1 LIINCIEVLYT
12 PTAYT
17 FLDQAS
23 LSEIEMF
30 RNEFSAYHI
39 KKMQYDRPLVS
50 ADLDLLLYTFSGT
63 KVNRT
68 IQLLLNTVGI
78 KNKLDDSKSCF
89 EIEVTKKEFLSKWEK
104 IKQPLEQI
112 DIYISAL
119 LEKNPAI
126 LDFSKW
132 GVYLPESYQVKLLRD
147 KYFDIEQ
154 TQNLLEQLRL
164 IENK

>member
-1 LIINCIEVLYT
+1 LIINCIKVLYT

-39 KKMQYDRPLVS
+39 KKIQCDRPLVS

-63 KVNRT
+63 NVNRT

-89 EIEVTKKEFLSKWEK
+89 EIEVTKKNF
-104 IKQPLEQI
+104 
-112 DIYISAL
+112 
-119 LEKNPAI
+119 
-126 LDFSKW
+126 F
-132 GVYLPESYQVKLLRD
+132 
-147 KYFDIEQ
+147 
-154 TQNLLEQLRL
+154 
-164 IENK
+164 

>member
-1 LIINCIEVLYT
+1 MIINCIKVLCT

-23 LSEIEMF
+23 LSKIEMF

-39 KKMQYDRPLVS
+39 KKIQFDRPLVS
-50 ADLDLLLYTFSGT
+50 SDLDLLLYTFSGT

-68 IQLLLNTVGI
+68 IQLILNTVGI
-78 KNKLDDSKSCF
+78 KNKLDDSKSYF
-89 EIEVTKKEFLSKWEK
+89 EIEVIKKEFYAKWEK
-104 IKQPLEQI
+104 IKQPFEQI

-132 GVYLPESYQVKLLRD
+132 GVYLPENYQVKLLRD